1 MVSVSLSA
9 NCEESFSPTE
19 SAMDD
24 SSARMKEGGRGETVY
39 WFPGLF
45 HILIGVDVSGPSSE

>member
-1 MVSVSLSA
+1 MVSALLSA

-24 SSARMKEGGRGETVY
+24 SLAHTKEGGRGEMVY
-39 WFPGLF
+39 CFPGSLG
-45 HILIGVDVSGPSSE
+45 ILIGVDEWIII